1 MSLENNI
8 ILNLYSIAVL
18 LIIYFHAS
26 KFFERDSLS
35 DKLYMLILY
44 VTMLLLAVDILSRFD
59 GNSSM
64 IYPVFNQIGNF
75 LSFFLSPVLP
85 SLWVAYVHFYIFPNE
100 RKTKGLFYPLCILN
114 VLNASALVISQLLGF
129 GWFYYIDTENI
140 YHRGP
145 FFLIPA
151 FITII
156 LMLVAFVII
165 VKNRKSLGNKTFFSL
180 IFFAIPPFVS
190 IILQIAFYGISFMLN
205 SVVLSL
211 LVVFLNIQNYSIH
224 TDHLTGLN
232 NRRKLDAYLKEKI
245 NLCTSDK
252 VFSIILLDIND
263 FKCINDTYGHN
274 IGDNALET
282 AAKLLKSCLRARD
295 FIARYGGDEF
305 CIVIVNEN
313 PAKKGKKIHHFWI
326 KKLFTSF

>member
-1 MSLENNI
+1 
-8 ILNLYSIAVL
+8 
-18 LIIYFHAS
+18 
-26 KFFERDSLS
+26 
-35 DKLYMLILY
+35 
-44 VTMLLLAVDILSRFD
+44 
-59 GNSSM
+59 
-64 IYPVFNQIGNF
+64 
-75 LSFFLSPVLP
+75 
-85 SLWVAYVHFYIFPNE
+85 
-100 RKTKGLFYPLCILN
+100 LFYPLCILN
-114 VLNASALVISQLLGF
+114 VLNASALVISQLYGF
-129 GWFYYIDTENI
+129 GRFYYIDTENI

-151 FITII
+151 FITIM

-165 VKNRKSLGNKTFFSL
+165 VKNRRSLGNKSFFSL
-180 IFFAIPPFVS
+180 IFFAIPPFIG

-245 NLCTSDK
+245 SLCTSDK

-274 IGDNALET
+274 IGDSALET

-305 CIVIVNEN
+305 CIILDISDISDLEAVVYRINDCLEKHNKCNSNSYKLEFSMGYAVYDYASHKNAEDFIKQVDILMYEN
-313 PAKKGKKIHHFWI
+313 
-326 KKLFTSF
+326 KLANKNKTDISSI